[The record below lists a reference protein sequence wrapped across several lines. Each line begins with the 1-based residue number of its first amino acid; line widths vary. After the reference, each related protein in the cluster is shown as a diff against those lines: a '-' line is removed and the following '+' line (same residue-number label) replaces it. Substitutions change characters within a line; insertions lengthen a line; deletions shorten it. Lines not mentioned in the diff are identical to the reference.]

1 MKQFILENFFQI
13 ITSIF
18 GGTSF
23 LAWILERKKRKLEEK
38 QLAADALDKMQSAY
52 DKFTEDSLERYK
64 SLREEVEELKKSLQ
78 EETKA
83 KLALQKDYNDLKIA
97 YDNLKEEFNDY
108 KKRSKK

>member
-23 LAWILERKKRKLEEK
+23 LAWIVERKKRKIEEK
-38 QLAADALDKMQSAY
+38 QLTADALDKMQTAY
-52 DKFTEDSLERYK
+52 DRFTEDSLQRYRDLK
-64 SLREEVEELKKSLQ
+64 EEVESLKRTLE

-83 KLALQKDYNDLKIA
+83 KLALQKDYNELKEA
-97 YDNLKEEFNDY
+97 YDNLKKEFNDY
-108 KKRSKK
+108 RKKVKK